1 MNLIVVGASHHT
13 SAVPTL
19 ERLSRVDGPQAFLG
33 PNVGEVVV
41 LTTCNRT
48 DIYAAVPAFH
58 AGLTQIADV
67 LAQSTGLRQQ
77 ELANSLYVHHG
88 IDAVRHIFRVAAGLE
103 SMVAGEPQIL
113 GQLRDAYQRAVEVES
128 VGKVLHE
135 LMQQA
140 LRVGKRAHA
149 ETGIDRAPR
158 SMVSTALNL
167 VDGAAQRWLVVG
179 AGAMGALTAAELTRR
194 GITDIT
200 MVNRTEKPGV
210 RHLGELPRLLEEAD
224 VVVTATASVEP
235 VLTVE
240 LIRGLGRPITI
251 LDLALPRDVEL
262 GVGALPGVRLID
274 IEHLATLAPGH
285 TEELHEVERIVNAEL
300 EAYDSWLR
308 GIEIAPTV
316 AALRGRAEDIVSGEL
331 RRLAQRRPDLT
342 KEQRAEVAHTLHR
355 VVQRLLHQPTVR
367 VRQLASGPA
376 GAAYAELIRELFELD
391 PASTNVADIPE
402 VLA

>member
-13 SAVPTL
+13 STVPTL
-19 ERLSRVDGPQAFLG
+19 ECLSRVDGPQAFLG
-33 PNVGEVVV
+33 PNVAEVVV

-58 AGLTQIADV
+58 AGLTHIADL
-67 LAQSTGLRQQ
+67 LARSTGLRQQ
-77 ELANSLYVHHG
+77 ELASSLYVHHG
-88 IDAVRHIFRVAAGLE
+88 IDAVRHIFRVASGLE

-113 GQLRDAYQRAVEVES
+113 GQLRDAYQRAAEAET

-140 LRVGKRAHA
+140 LRVGKRVHA

-158 SMVSTALNL
+158 SMVSTALSL
-167 VDGAAQRWLVVG
+167 VDGPAERWLIVG

-210 RHLGELPRLLEEAD
+210 RHFGELPRLLEEVD

-235 VLTVE
+235 VLTLDLV
-240 LIRGLGRPITI
+240 RAVGRPLTI

-274 IEHLATLAPGH
+274 IEYLAEMAPSH
-285 TEELHEVERIVNAEL
+285 TAELHEVERIVDAEL
-300 EAYDSWLR
+300 QAYDSWLR
-308 GIEIAPTV
+308 GYEIAPTV
-316 AALRGRAEDIVSGEL
+316 AALRGRAEDVVSGEL

-342 KEQRAEVAHTLHR
+342 EEQRAEVAHTLHR

-367 VRQLASGPA
+367 VRQLAAGPA

>member
-1 MNLIVVGASHHT
+1 
-13 SAVPTL
+13 
-19 ERLSRVDGPQAFLG
+19 
-33 PNVGEVVV
+33 
-41 LTTCNRT
+41 
-48 DIYAAVPAFH
+48 VPAFH
-58 AGLTQIADV
+58 AGLTHIAEV
-67 LAQSTGLRQQ
+67 LARSTGLHQQ
-77 ELANSLYVHHG
+77 ELAGSLYVHHG

-113 GQLRDAYQRAVEVES
+113 GQLRDAYQHAAEAET

-149 ETGIDRAPR
+149 ETGIDGAPR

-167 VDGAAQRWLVVG
+167 IDGAAQRWLIVG
-179 AGAMGALTAAELTRR
+179 AGAMGALAAAELTRR
-194 GITDIT
+194 GVTEIT
-200 MVNRTEKPGV
+200 MVNRTERPGV
-210 RHLGELPRLLEEAD
+210 RHLDELPRLLEEAD

-235 VLTVE
+235 VLTIE
-240 LIRGLGRPITI
+240 LVRAVGRPLTI

-262 GVGALPGVRLID
+262 GVGDLPGVRLID
-274 IEHLATLAPGH
+274 IEHLAAVAPGH
-285 TEELHEVERIVNAEL
+285 TDELHEVERIVSTEL
-300 EAYDSWLR
+300 QAYDSWLR
-308 GIEIAPTV
+308 GYEIAPTV
-316 AALRGRAEDIVSGEL
+316 AALRGRAEDVVSGEL

-342 KEQRAEVAHTLHR
+342 EEQRAEVAHTLHR

-367 VRQLASGPA
+367 VRLLATGPA